1 LLRASTTHSIVADNL
16 ALQRFGQGMN
26 NRTMTVINVS
36 GGEAD
41 SQESTA
47 IIDRQM
53 EFEAIKSPC

>member
-1 LLRASTTHSIVADNL
+1 MTHSIVADNL

-26 NRTMTVINVS
+26 NRAMTVINVS
-36 GGEAD
+36 GSEAD

-53 EFEAIKSPC
+53 EFETIKPSC

>member
-1 LLRASTTHSIVADNL
+1 
-16 ALQRFGQGMN
+16 MN

-53 EFEAIKSPC
+53 KFEAIKPSC

>member
-41 SQESTA
+41 SQEFSA

-53 EFEAIKSPC
+53 EFEAIKPSC

>member
-1 LLRASTTHSIVADNL
+1 LLRASITHSIVADNL

-26 NRTMTVINVS
+26 NRAMTVINVS
-36 GGEAD
+36 GSEVD

-53 EFEAIKSPC
+53 EFEAIKLPC